1 MERQRDFIPGDRV
14 FTPDGNRLGVV
25 VGPSELATHVLV
37 DVGGINYTAPKSSL
51 MLVSRRGLQVSE
63 LKPGYLYTD
72 LVSGLPVLVVD
83 QESTPDKNRF
93 ALIKYFHN
101 GEYKSALAVD
111 GQLEERK

>member
-1 MERQRDFIPGDRV
+1 MERQRDFTPGDRV
-14 FTPDGNRLGVV
+14 FTPDGDAVGVV

-37 DVGGINYTAPKSSL
+37 EVDGIKWTAPRSSL
-51 MLVSRRGLQVSE
+51 RLVSPRGLPVSQ
-63 LKPGYLYTD
+63 LKPGHLYTD

-83 QESTPDKNRF
+83 QESTPDKNKF

-111 GQLEERK
+111 GQLEERR